1 MGLTQVSKDGVK
13 NDAIDASKLPA
24 NSVGASELADN
35 AVDTNAIESSAV
47 TNGKLADNAITSAK
61 IANSAVTN
69 SKLGD
74 DSVTGSRIADNAVA
88 TEHITNGSVTA
99 AKLASGVQTTI
110 NNNAD
115 NRVITGSDTANTLN
129 AESNLNWDGSH
140 LAVGGSFNPSPHSI
154 GIRSSDGSALSIGN
168 TSETSGGSHDAQI
181 VATGGSHF
189 NNLKLTGHH
198 IKFFANG
205 SDGLLER
212 ARVTANGITF
222 NGDTA
227 AANALDDYEE
237 GTFTLQPNN
246 NLTFNTSYNVG
257 EYTKIGNVV
266 TLTFLM
272 YINTVSGTNIV
283 SIDLPFTNKSGSN
296 SSRCDA
302 VGTVMHDGVNT
313 GNNGVK
319 AYIGN
324 GNNQMNFY
332 KVQDTGSWSSL
343 KNSDL
348 TSANQM
354 YVTISYRTA

>member
-35 AVDTNAIESSAV
+35 AVDTNAIADQAV
-47 TNGKLADNAITSAK
+47 ALSKLPHGDGNNNGKFLRANNGADPSFESIPA
-61 IANSAVTN
+61 
-69 SKLGD
+69 G
-74 DSVTGSRIADNAVA
+74 
-88 TEHITNGSVTA
+88 
-99 AKLASGVQTTI
+99 TTI

-115 NRVITGSDTANTLN
+115 NRVITGSGSANTLN